1 MLELLQRHP
10 AAIALTVILSLVT
23 LAAGVSG
30 TWYFINQLSAV
41 SVSNAERL
49 AEIRREQEAIRKELA
64 TQSQMLRA
72 INQEQGSF
80 DNLHSETPLAC
91 QPLSYLFARP
101 ALTSPSCPAC
111 SITRRLKGR
120 FPIMRR
126 LYQSDWFCLV
136 PWALTALLLLGG
148 LGFAD
153 HPCEDDWQGPFI
165 TQRLSGLDHSR
176 RRPLRTDYRRSDYYY
191 PPWVELQIVKRDGLV
206 SRLDS
211 TRFDSIRDS
220 DIEHVVSLSEAH
232 DSGLCGRSRL
242 EKRRFA
248 RDLDNLALASVS
260 LNRYKK
266 KGKDAGEWL
275 PPLHTARCYL
285 AETTVKIKRR
295 YNLSVDVREYVVLD
309 SLLRACQ

>member
-1 MLELLQRHP
+1 ML
-10 AAIALTVILSLVT
+10 
-23 LAAGVSG
+23 
-30 TWYFINQLSAV
+30 
-41 SVSNAERL
+41 
-49 AEIRREQEAIRKELA
+49 
-64 TQSQMLRA
+64 
-72 INQEQGSF
+72 
-80 DNLHSETPLAC
+80 
-91 QPLSYLFARP
+91 
-101 ALTSPSCPAC
+101 
-111 SITRRLKGR
+111 
-120 FPIMRR
+120 RR

-148 LGFAD
+148 LVFAD
-153 HPCEDDWQGPFI
+153 HPCEDDLQGPWI
-165 TQRLSGLDHSR
+165 TQRLSSLTIADEDR
-176 RRPLRTDYRRSDYYY
+176 CTDYVRSDYYY
-191 PPWVELQIVKRDGLV
+191 PPWIELSIVKRDGLV

-242 EKRRFA
+242 DKRRFA

-275 PPLHTARCYL
+275 PPIHSGRCFL
-285 AETTVKIKRR
+285 AETTVKIKKR